1 MTILTNSDCK
11 LALTAN
17 FQIKHVRRVAQDWLM
32 HCDVIWSRLQDRM
45 WRKNRGKSTTLLNL
59 LSNCKGVDLNRNFA
73 YSWGELDILRS
84 QGGTPLPCLE
94 TFIGDSPFSEVSGR
108 ASN

>member
-1 MTILTNSDCK
+1 
-11 LALTAN
+11 
-17 FQIKHVRRVAQDWLM
+17 
-32 HCDVIWSRLQDRM
+32 M

>member
-1 MTILTNSDCK
+1 MTG
-11 LALTAN
+11 
-17 FQIKHVRRVAQDWLM
+17 F
-32 HCDVIWSRLQDRM
+32 RLQDRM

-94 TFIGDSPFSEVSGR
+94 TFIGDSPFSEVSGPHTHTVYLESR
-108 ASN
+108 M

>member
-1 MTILTNSDCK
+1 MNYDFDNFMSTLLWVVKNSQRFVYSS
-11 LALTAN
+11 T
-17 FQIKHVRRVAQDWLM
+17 
-32 HCDVIWSRLQDRM
+32 WSRLQDRM

>member
-1 MTILTNSDCK
+1 MTGFS
-11 LALTAN
+11 
-17 FQIKHVRRVAQDWLM
+17 
-32 HCDVIWSRLQDRM
+32 LQDRM

-94 TFIGDSPFSEVSGR
+94 TFIGDSPFSEVSGPHTHTGILHR
-108 ASN
+108 I

>member
-1 MTILTNSDCK
+1 MMTNSDCK

-17 FQIKHVRRVAQDWLM
+17 FQRKHVNVTRVALHWLL
-32 HCDVIWSRLQDRM
+32 HCDVIRSRLQDRM

>member
-17 FQIKHVRRVAQDWLM
+17 FQIKHVRRVALDWLW
-32 HCDVIWSRLQDRM
+32 HCDVIRSRLQDRM